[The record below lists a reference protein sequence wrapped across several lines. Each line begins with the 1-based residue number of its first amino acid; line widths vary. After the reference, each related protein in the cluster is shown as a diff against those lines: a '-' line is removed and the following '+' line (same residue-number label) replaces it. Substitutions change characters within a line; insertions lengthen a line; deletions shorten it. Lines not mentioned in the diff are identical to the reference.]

1 MRFRFSTMT
10 IVFGL
15 LALGCGFN
23 VYSII
28 TTGEMSIG
36 RSSRTMYE
44 RLNPGQLFTPGPGE
58 FVLRQSE
65 LPGLLPI
72 MIVLVLVFAYA
83 TYWSSQTDA

>member
-23 VYSII
+23 VYSLI
-28 TTGEMSIG
+28 TTGEMSVG
-36 RSSRTMYE
+36 RSSRPMYE
-44 RLNPGQLFTPGPGE
+44 RLNPGQMLAPRPGE
-58 FVLRQSE
+58 IVLRQSE

-72 MIVLVLVFAYA
+72 MIVLVMAFAYA
-83 TYWSSQTDA
+83 TFWSSQNDS

>member
-15 LALGCGFN
+15 LALGCGVN

-36 RSSRTMYE
+36 RSSRPMYE
-44 RLNPGQLFTPGPGE
+44 RLNPSQMLAPRPGE
-58 FVLRQSE
+58 IVLRQSE

-72 MIVLVLVFAYA
+72 MIVLMLAFAYA
-83 TYWSSQTDA
+83 TFWSGSNDA

>member
-36 RSSRTMYE
+36 RSSRPMYE
-44 RLNPGQLFTPGPGE
+44 RLNPGQMLAPRPGE
-58 FVLRQSE
+58 IVLRQSE

-72 MIVLVLVFAYA
+72 MIVLMLAFAYA
-83 TYWSSQTDA
+83 TFWSGSNDA

>member
-23 VYSII
+23 VYSLI
-28 TTGEMSIG
+28 TTGEMSVG
-36 RSSRTMYE
+36 RSSRPMYE
-44 RLNPGQLFTPGPGE
+44 RLNPGQMLAPRPGE
-58 FVLRQSE
+58 IVLRQSE

-72 MIVLVLVFAYA
+72 MIVLVLAFAYA
-83 TYWSSQTDA
+83 TFWSSQNDS

>member
-23 VYSII
+23 VYSLI
-28 TTGEMSIG
+28 TTGEMSVG
-36 RSSRTMYE
+36 RSSRPMYE
-44 RLNPGQLFTPGPGE
+44 RLNPGQILAPRPGE
-58 FVLRQSE
+58 IVLRQSE

-72 MIVLVLVFAYA
+72 MIVLVLAFAYA
-83 TYWSSQTDA
+83 TYWSSQNDS